1 MKVDLQSPMFVWLTN
16 VMDIYVGLMLDAFS
30 LLVLVQQEAMN
41 EHQPWGL
48 YFVTIFKML
57 QSQTF

>member
-41 EHQPWGL
+41 EHQP
-48 YFVTIFKML
+48 
-57 QSQTF
+57 